1 MKKMSLQKLATIVSS
16 LTALL
21 LVSMKMFFGV
31 LSGSIAV
38 LSSAIDSLLDM
49 FVSIFNYFA
58 VKNSEKPADKIFNYG
73 RGKIEPLAGLF
84 E

>member
-1 MKKMSLQKLATIVSS
+1 MSLEKIATITSS
-16 LTALL
+16 VTALV
-21 LVSMKMFFGV
+21 LVFIKMTFGL

-49 FVSIFNYFA
+49 FVSVFNYFA
-58 VKNSEKPADKIFNYG
+58 VKNAELPADEHFNYG
-73 RGKIEPLAGLF
+73 RGKIEALAALL